1 MQNFIDRTTGQLYA
15 YDDNCDPVYIQPG
28 LDPLADIEL
37 AAIVAERAAVLSVV
51 DYQATIQRH
60 MDEAARAAGY
70 DDIKAAVTYADE
82 PAVARFQ
89 AEGQAF
95 RAWRSKCW
103 AYCYEQLALIQGG
116 KRAQPTIPEL
126 LAELPLLEL
135 PHD

>member
-1 MQNFIDRTTGQLYA
+1 MKNFIDRSTNQLYA
-15 YDDNCDPVYIQPG
+15 YEDDCDPIYIKDG
-28 LDPLADIEL
+28 LESLTDIEY
-37 AAIVAERAAVLSVV
+37 AAIVAERAAVLSVE

-70 DDIKAAVTYADE
+70 DDIKTAVTYADE

-116 KRAQPTIPEL
+116 KRAQPTITEL